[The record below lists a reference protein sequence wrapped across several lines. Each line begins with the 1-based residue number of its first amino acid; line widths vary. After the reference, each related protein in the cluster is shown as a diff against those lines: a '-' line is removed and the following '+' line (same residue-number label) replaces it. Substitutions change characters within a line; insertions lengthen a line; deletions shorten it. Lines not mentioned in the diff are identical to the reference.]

1 MGCTLMTV
9 TVDGEIIALLFP
21 WSADTGPQGSHPGF
35 HATLVYVSTA
45 HSPVW

>member
-9 TVDGEIIALLFP
+9 TVGAEIIALLFP

-35 HATLVYVSTA
+35 RATLVYVSA
-45 HSPVW
+45 EHSPVW